1 MKSLTVA
8 LLGLAVIG
16 CQGNAQSKK
25 DNTQL
30 KTGKDT
36 VSYTIGLSIGK
47 NMKQQ
52 DVEIDPDLLLAGLKA
67 GLSADTSKILL
78 TEKQMG
84 EAMQRFQM
92 EMMEKQQAKAK
103 KLGEEN
109 RKKGEAFL
117 ADNKKKEG
125 VQITASGLQYKV
137 IEAGSGESP
146 KETSSVTVHY
156 TGTLIDG
163 TVFDS
168 SVERGQPAEFTVG
181 QVIKGWQEALQ
192 LMKPGAKWKLFI
204 PSDLA
209 YGENAPPNIGPNS
222 VLVFEVELIAVK

>member
-52 DVEIDPDLLLAGLKA
+52 DVEVDPELLLSGLKA
-67 GLSADTSKILL
+67 GLTGDSTKMLL
-78 TEKQMG
+78 TEQQMM

-109 RKKGEAFL
+109 KKKGEAFL
-117 ADNKKKEG
+117 AENKTKEG
-125 VQITASGLQYKV
+125 VQVTASGLQYKV
-137 IEAGSGESP
+137 LQAGSGDSP

-156 TGTLIDG
+156 KGTLIDG

-168 SVERGQPAEFTVG
+168 SIDRGQPAEFTVG

-192 LMKPGAKWKLFI
+192 LMKPGAKWQLFI

-222 VLVFEVELIAVK
+222 VLIFEVELIGMK